1 MSLQD
6 ELAESAIRLL
16 SPHSLSCEAA
26 GSQRG
31 EYMFPTPVVL
41 RS

>member
-6 ELAESAIRLL
+6 ELAESATRLL
-16 SPHSLSCEAA
+16 SLYSLSCEAA
-26 GSQRG
+26 GSQHD
-31 EYMFPTPVVL
+31 ENMFPTPVVL